1 MSNSCVSVQSIETKE
16 EAVLR
21 LLEEFEYYP
30 KTAKRWRIFPRG
42 KAGWILGAIVLLI
55 GAAGAFVTAQSDVG
69 LGAFPLLVGA
79 MVLILIGCFIT
90 VAALDRDELARVN
103 RGIER
108 RVWLASTLLYALV
121 MLLSVVAF
129 GASVYISV
137 MADPTFGEGDLWP
150 DLFVSSSLLIV
161 SSLLITWSIRT
172 DQIRLGLIAVR
183 TRLLTGVWSLWTDTV
198 ALASG
203 LGLLVVLLSI
213 LDTAG
218 VWILVAITA
227 GVAVIGAHVSRAR
240 QSDRNIQE
248 LIQSFDSIRIAALPR
263 SSGAAS
269 VSLYQA
275 IRHLHLLL
283 NQAPRVLKTPFI
295 FRGVVAL
302 CIVADARHIRTDAEQ
317 LSFSGED
324 REGAA
329 KLVYK
334 LSEEDFAEQVG
345 WVFDALLQQVDG
357 TLTPNMRSVKG
368 EDIRSIAT
376 RSRQRAGQSQMSS
389 RVTASA

>member
-1 MSNSCVSVQSIETKE
+1 MSNSYVPVQSIETKE

-30 KTAKRWRIFPRG
+30 ETEKRWRMFPRG
-42 KAGWILGAIVLLI
+42 KTGWILGAIVVFI
-55 GAAGAFVTAQSDVG
+55 GIAGAFATVQSDVG
-69 LGAFPLLVGA
+69 LGGFPLLGGA
-79 MVLILIGCFIT
+79 MVLILGGCFIA
-90 VAALDRDELARVN
+90 VAALDRDEFARVN
-103 RGIER
+103 RGIEK
-108 RVWLASTLLYALV
+108 RVWLWSILLYALV
-121 MLLSVVAF
+121 LLLCVVAF
-129 GASVYISV
+129 GTSVYISV

-218 VWILVAITA
+218 VWIPVAVTA

-240 QSDRNIQE
+240 QFYRNIQE

-263 SSGAAS
+263 SSGASS

-275 IRHLHLLL
+275 ICHLHLLL
-283 NQAPRVLKTPFI
+283 NQAPRVVKDSIYLP
-295 FRGVVAL
+295 RHGGAL
-302 CIVADARHIRTDAEQ
+302 YRRRRT
-317 LSFSGED
+317 S
-324 REGAA
+324 
-329 KLVYK
+329 Y
-334 LSEEDFAEQVG
+334 
-345 WVFDALLQQVDG
+345 
-357 TLTPNMRSVKG
+357 T
-368 EDIRSIAT
+368 
-376 RSRQRAGQSQMSS
+376 
-389 RVTASA
+389 

>member
-90 VAALDRDELARVN
+90 VAALDRDEFARVN

-137 MADPTFGEGDLWP
+137 MAAPTEHGNSTE
-150 DLFVSSSLLIV
+150 
-161 SSLLITWSIRT
+161 
-172 DQIRLGLIAVR
+172 
-183 TRLLTGVWSLWTDTV
+183 
-198 ALASG
+198 
-203 LGLLVVLLSI
+203 
-213 LDTAG
+213 
-218 VWILVAITA
+218 
-227 GVAVIGAHVSRAR
+227 
-240 QSDRNIQE
+240 
-248 LIQSFDSIRIAALPR
+248 
-263 SSGAAS
+263 
-269 VSLYQA
+269 
-275 IRHLHLLL
+275 
-283 NQAPRVLKTPFI
+283 I
-295 FRGVVAL
+295 F
-302 CIVADARHIRTDAEQ
+302 
-317 LSFSGED
+317 
-324 REGAA
+324 
-329 KLVYK
+329 K
-334 LSEEDFAEQVG
+334 
-345 WVFDALLQQVDG
+345 
-357 TLTPNMRSVKG
+357 N
-368 EDIRSIAT
+368 
-376 RSRQRAGQSQMSS
+376 
-389 RVTASA
+389 